1 MLDPDEAHKQV
12 GVRRAGM
19 YLPYHDLDGE
29 PTKFGRLRLNQP
41 AGKMK
46 YTQRE
51 GSGVHVFFPKGLPR
65 NCDEL
70 YIIEE
75 IGRAHV

>member
-1 MLDPDEAHKQV
+1 MQRPGISTQALDNHNIVMLNPDEAFERV

-19 YLPYHDLDGE
+19 YLPYHNLDGE
-29 PTKFGRLRLNQP
+29 PTKFGRLRLTQP

-51 GSGVHVFFPKGLPR
+51 GSGVHVFFPK
-65 NCDEL
+65 
-70 YIIEE
+70 
-75 IGRAHV
+75 